1 MNNEILTRSD
11 GVFADVDSRQRIIDL
26 IAVPWEQEAR
36 VFWRGEY
43 WSEVFIRGAFKS
55 IRDLTNKIRV
65 NREHRK
71 GDTVGKVIEF
81 DPDHERGL
89 FARVKVVHGPK
100 GDELLHLAQE
110 DMVSASIGYATRKL
124 SDVALD
130 KTTKTRRVKEAFL
143 DHIAMVEDPAYVGA
157 EVLAVREKDA
167 SNGATGGPL
176 PATPSL
182 DEILRDPV
190 IVWVMEQ
197 KRVA

>member
-1 MNNEILTRSD
+1 MTNEILTRSD
-11 GVFADVDSRQRIIDL
+11 GVFADVDARQRIIDV
-26 IAVPWEQEAR
+26 IAVPWNQEAR
-36 VFWRGEY
+36 VFWRGEF
-43 WSEVFIRGAFKS
+43 WSEVFTRGAFKGV
-55 IRDLTNKIRV
+55 RDLAGKIRV

-124 SDVALD
+124 SDVVLD
-130 KTTKTRRVKEAFL
+130 KSTKTRRVKEAFL
-143 DHIAMVEDPAYVGA
+143 DHLAMVEDPAYVGA